1 MFRPTA
7 LRAAT
12 AAGLACAL
20 AVTPASAAKGRLGFA
35 VEVETSGFFLSPS
48 LQRVSITTVTPGSP
62 AALGGLRAGDAVID
76 VDGVA
81 IKGSPAKSLGAKL
94 QGLAPGQ
101 HLRMTVRHPDGRV
114 ATLDL
119 IAGG

>member
-20 AVTPASAAKGRLGFA
+20 AVTPASAAKGHLGFA
-35 VEVETSGFFLSPS
+35 VEVETAGFFLTPS
-48 LQRVSITTVTPGSP
+48 LERVQVTRVIAASP
-62 AALGGLRAGDAVID
+62 AANAGLRAGDAVID
-76 VDGVA
+76 IDGVA
-81 IKGSPAKSLGAKL
+81 IKGAPAKPLAEKL
-94 QGLAPGQ
+94 KSVEPGD
-101 HLRMTVRHPDGRV
+101 HLRMTVRHADGRV

-119 IAGG
+119 VAGR